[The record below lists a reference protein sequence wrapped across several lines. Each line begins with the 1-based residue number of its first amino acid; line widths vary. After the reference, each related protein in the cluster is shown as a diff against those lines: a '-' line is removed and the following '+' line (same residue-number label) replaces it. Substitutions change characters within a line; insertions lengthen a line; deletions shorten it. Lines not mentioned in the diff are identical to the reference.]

1 MGAVNI
7 LQLVIRSFKF
17 INIITLSCIC
27 SVKVPQLATVST
39 WIKLRF
45 ELDIVAHTSNLAHGP
60 FVQTLQK
67 NKNK

>member
-17 INIITLSCIC
+17 INIITLSSIC
-27 SVKVPQLATVST
+27 SVKVPQLATV
-39 WIKLRF
+39 RF